1 VTEQNTSPREAAQEA
16 RREPGAARK
25 RYEAPRLIDYG
36 RISKLTQ
43 SGGITTKDQGS
54 MERQGP

>member
-1 VTEQNTSPREAAQEA
+1 VTGRNTPPRPAV
-16 RREPGAARK
+16 REDRPRQPGARK

-43 SGGITTKDQGS
+43 TGGITVKDSGN
-54 MERQGP
+54 MERRGP

>member
-1 VTEQNTSPREAAQEA
+1 MTERNTP
-16 RREPGAARK
+16 PGADAGADRRPQPGARK
-25 RYEAPRLIDYG
+25 RYETPRLIDYG

-54 MERQGP
+54 MWRQGP

>member
-1 VTEQNTSPREAAQEA
+1 VTEQNAAPGDAA
-16 RREPGAARK
+16 RDDRGQAGARK

-43 SGGITTKDQGS
+43 SGGITTKDNGN
-54 MERQGP
+54 MEQMVP

>member
-1 VTEQNTSPREAAQEA
+1 MTERNTRDPNRENQRTDAH
-16 RREPGAARK
+16 ARK

-43 SGGITTKDQGS
+43 SGGITTKDFGN
-54 MERQGP
+54 MERVGT

>member
-1 VTEQNTSPREAAQEA
+1 VTERNTRDAGGEEKPTE
-16 RREPGAARK
+16 GHARK

-43 SGGITTKDQGS
+43 SGGITTKDFGS
-54 MERQGP
+54 MERVGT

>member
-1 VTEQNTSPREAAQEA
+1 VTERDTPRAVDED
-16 RREPGAARK
+16 RREHRAARK
-25 RYEAPRLIDYG
+25 RYETPRLTDYG

-43 SGGITTKDQGS
+43 SGGITSKDNGN